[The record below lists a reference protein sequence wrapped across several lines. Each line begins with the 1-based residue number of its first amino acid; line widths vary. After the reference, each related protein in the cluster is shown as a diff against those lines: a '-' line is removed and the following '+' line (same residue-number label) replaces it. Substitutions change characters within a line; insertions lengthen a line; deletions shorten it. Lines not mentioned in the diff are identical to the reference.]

1 MVELEHPNIRFLC
14 YFDSYLT
21 ERTHSLELQEGDH
34 NCCFDRRSKR
44 EKITEISQLVQQLL
58 G

>member
-21 ERTHSLELQEGDH
+21 ERTHSLELQA
-34 NCCFDRRSKR
+34 KR
-44 EKITEISQLVQQLL
+44 AIITVASTGEVRERK
-58 G
+58 